1 MIVLPSNF
9 RARDCLRLLAILLHY
24 LGRKRAYD
32 CICIRG
38 ANDATVRVKEP
49 LEAPHDLELYVR
61 FCLIGSELIVY
72 RLSASIL
79 DCARLFRHLSN
90 KTL

>member
-1 MIVLPSNF
+1 M
-9 RARDCLRLLAILLHY
+9 
-24 LGRKRAYD
+24 
-32 CICIRG
+32 
-38 ANDATVRVKEP
+38 RVKEP